1 MPISG
6 VRPDIHG
13 KGAEGETAQRTG
25 MSMSMRG
32 DQEPDLEAGFSH
44 EEEEVEEE
52 EAPEFELHAL
62 LHSLVLEGGEE
73 N

>member
-1 MPISG
+1 
-6 VRPDIHG
+6 
-13 KGAEGETAQRTG
+13 

-62 LHSLVLEGGEE
+62 LHPLESTTGEHHWRAPLE
-73 N
+73 REHQWRALDYYITTP